1 MGIKIKQS
9 PKPVNDQKKRVL
21 KQKEGGKK
29 SVVPKQVKNAS
40 VETNKTTESTMESKK
55 QVPKCELNKEQVQ
68 RHHYLLTLF
77 FIFMKMNLVLG
88 YKSC

>member
-21 KQKEGGKK
+21 KQKGGGKK

-40 VETNKTTESTMESKK
+40 VETNKTAESTMESKK
-55 QVPKCELNKEQVQ
+55 EVPKCELNKEQVQ
-68 RHHYLLTLF
+68 CHHYLYT
-77 FIFMKMNLVLG
+77 LVLH
-88 YKSC
+88 YKDMSHVIG